1 MNIYEHIY
9 RVFKSSWGIYI
20 KIIAEYT
27 AMSAYEDKNSC
38 SEICIGLWA
47 TYAKQPLSMENKP
60 VEEDKSFIWD
70 GLKKVSKQIITNSPY
85 NADTLVVIHAIEIS
99 LCDFQ
104 QEGLTPAIIEW
115 ASKAFNFEAPNVG
128 VSYNKQL
135 NKYEFTY

>member
-1 MNIYEHIY
+1 
-9 RVFKSSWGIYI
+9 
-20 KIIAEYT
+20 
-27 AMSAYEDKNSC
+27 MSTYEDKFSC
-38 SEICIGLWA
+38 SEICKGLWGA
-47 TYAKQPLSMENKP
+47 YTKAPLSMESKP
-60 VEEDKSFIWD
+60 VEEDKYFLWY
-70 GLKKVSKQIITNSPY
+70 GLKKVSEQIITSSPY